1 MGLEESMEN
10 NRTDIEKKR
19 YWQKVIRE
27 ATRSK
32 LSIREYCRQNQLRES
47 QYYWWQN
54 KLNGSRRPKRLQ
66 KQARKE
72 NPATFALVSNDS
84 GAADAGIELILQDG
98 RRLRNQLRLL
108 PNSNPK
114 LFFYSQMWGG

>member
-1 MGLEESMEN
+1 MEN

-32 LSIREYCRQNQLRES
+32 LSIREYCRQKQLRES

-54 KLNGSRRPKRLQ
+54 KLNGSRRPKRFQ

-84 GAADAGIELILQDG
+84 GAADAGIELILHDG
-98 RRLRNQLRLL
+98 RRLRISKGVDEQTLRAVLDAVE
-108 PNSNPK
+108 PT
-114 LFFYSQMWGG
+114 GC